1 MLAKSLLLR
10 ESRRQLA
17 EGDRSSLDW
26 AEAVVTLDG
35 SIREGAD
42 PMVIRMLEEDLATKR
57 AEVRRGLARGL
68 SCRPKVQHKHHAIGM
83 KLIVLASSK

>member
-17 EGDRSSLDW
+17 ESDRESLDW

-35 SIREGAD
+35 CIREGGD
-42 PMVIRMLEEDLATKR
+42 PSVIRMLEEDLATKR
-57 AEVRRGLARGL
+57 AEVGGGVHVCGGLHTRAQG
-68 SCRPKVQHKHHAIGM
+68 V
-83 KLIVLASSK
+83 

>member
-1 MLAKSLLLR
+1 MHTLLLQVMLAKSLLLR

-17 EGDRSSLDW
+17 DSDRSSLDW

-57 AEVRRGLARGL
+57 AEVRGLQPNVQL
-68 SCRPKVQHKHHAIGM
+68 CVCSCVLTKGSHK
-83 KLIVLASSK
+83 L

>member
-1 MLAKSLLLR
+1 MQSHAHTHTRQVMLAKSLLLR

-57 AEVRRGLARGL
+57 AEVREG
-68 SCRPKVQHKHHAIGM
+68 
-83 KLIVLASSK
+83 